1 MENRRGIAELN
12 MGEKLEFDEK
22 YKAFTE
28 VLHREVQTF
37 EQCEKNVVQALAIVA
52 EELKLGKVKYELDAP
67 VSKIRPHGEH
77 RVGKLF
83 DNQKG
88 AYGKAKHQVFTLS
101 DGGTMTLS
109 VYPRE
114 DEEYT
119 KDELETQQLLL
130 REIYFQFSRI
140 IMQGLLRG
148 VLQTDMATGV
158 ANQEAF
164 MQFIGKQLATGQIQ
178 TYIVFF
184 FNVHNFKYVNKIFP
198 YEEGDVVLRNYAGIV
213 DNLLLE
219 DEIVA
224 RLGGDNFVA
233 LVKNERSEIILAK
246 LQNLRLY
253 YRTEIKEKEFIFS
266 ATIGVSTLED
276 IRAPRDVMARASVA
290 YQAARQ
296 RGSGTVAYYS
306 TEIRNKLME
315 TQSVISSFLPALEAH
330 EFVVYYQPKVDV
342 NTNKIC
348 GAEALVRWMHD
359 GELIPPM
366 RFIPQLEREGS
377 VCKLDYYVLEETCR
391 FIRKRLDE
399 GKTVPCISVNFSR
412 KHLEEDYLV
421 KRIVNAID
429 KYEIDH
435 RYIEIELTESEDF
448 QNYEIMSEIVNGLR
462 LEGIATSIDDFGTG
476 YSSLNMIRKVDLNVI
491 KIDKSFIPLETEYPD
506 KQTDMVMFVSIVD
519 LVRKLGKKTIAEG
532 VETKEQLQYLREVG
546 CDIVQGYVFDK
557 PMPEKEFAV
566 RLEQGY
572 KDGE

>member
-1 MENRRGIAELN
+1 MC
-12 MGEKLEFDEK
+12 EKLEFNEK

-37 EQCEKNVVQALAIVA
+37 EQCEKNVAQALAIVA
-52 EELKLGKVKYELDAP
+52 EDMKLGKMKYELDAP

-77 RVGKLF
+77 RVGTLF
-83 DNQKG
+83 DNQKN
-88 AYGKAKHQVFTLS
+88 AYGKAKHKVFTLL
-101 DGGTMTLS
+101 DGGTMMLS
-109 VYPRE
+109 IYPRE
-114 DEEYT
+114 DVEFT
-119 KDELETQQLLL
+119 KEELETQQLLL
-130 REIYFQFSRI
+130 QEIYFQFIRI
-140 IMQGLLRG
+140 IMQGLLHG

-178 TYIVFF
+178 TYTVFF

-198 YEEGDVVLRNYAGIV
+198 YEEGDVVLRNYAGMV
-213 DNLLLE
+213 DKLLLE

-233 LVKNERSEIILAK
+233 LVKNERSEIILSK

-253 YRTEIKEKEFIFS
+253 HRTEVKEKEFIFG
-266 ATIGVSTLED
+266 ATIGVSKLED
-276 IRAPRDVMARASVA
+276 IRAPRDVMARASIA

-315 TQSVISSFLPALEAH
+315 TQSIISGFLSALEAH

-399 GKTVPCISVNFSR
+399 EKTVPCISVNFSR

-421 KRIVNAID
+421 KKIVNTID

-462 LEGIATSIDDFGTG
+462 LEDIATSIDDFGTG
-476 YSSLNMIRKVDLNVI
+476 YSSLNMIKKVDLNVI
-491 KIDKSFIPLETEYPD
+491 KIDKSFIPLETEYPG
-506 KQTDMVMFVSIVD
+506 KETDMVMFVSIVD

-532 VETKEQLQYLREVG
+532 VETKEQLEYLREVG
-546 CDIVQGYVFDK
+546 CDIVQGYVFDR
-557 PMPEKEFAV
+557 PMPEKEFEV

-572 KDGE
+572 KDGSNV

>member
-12 MGEKLEFDEK
+12 MGEKLEFDDK
-22 YKAFTE
+22 YKAFSE

-52 EELKLGKVKYELDAP
+52 EDLKFGKVKYELDAP

-114 DEEYT
+114 DEKYT

-130 REIYFQFSRI
+130 REIYFQFNRI

-164 MQFIGKQLATGQIQ
+164 MQFIGKQLATRQIQ
-178 TYIVFF
+178 TYTVFF

-213 DNLLLE
+213 DKLLLE

-253 YRTEIKEKEFIFS
+253 HRTEIKEKEFIFS

-276 IRAPRDVMARASVA
+276 IRASRDVMARASVA

-348 GAEALVRWMHD
+348 GAEALVRWMHE

-421 KRIVNAID
+421 KKIVNAID

-476 YSSLNMIRKVDLNVI
+476 YSSLNMIKKVDLNVI
-491 KIDKSFIPLETEYPD
+491 KIDKSFIPLETEYPG
-506 KQTDMVMFVSIVD
+506 KETDMVMFVSIVD

-532 VETKEQLQYLREVG
+532 VETKEQLEYLRKVG

-557 PMPEKEFAV
+557 PMPEKDFVV
-566 RLEQGY
+566 RLEEGY